1 MSIDLAS
8 WIFPF
13 FFLIVTFFI
22 LAAGSASINQ
32 PVEENISCIFI
43 LHYINTGFTLFQK
56 KFMQEY
62 IIIVWGDTIFEN
74 LKSN

>member
-8 WIFPF
+8 WIFP

-43 LHYINTGFTLFQK
+43 LHYINTGFTLLQK

-62 IIIVWGDTIFEN
+62 IIMNRAVEIAYRW
-74 LKSN
+74 LW